1 MHLCVGADV
10 VDPGVRS
17 GVRDENEPFIDF
29 DGHAI
34 GHAQQARG
42 AMRRRQPLQNAQ
54 ECRRVPAG
62 DRLQMILDRFKVEGR
77 VAVVTGAGRG
87 IGRGVSI
94 ALAEAGA
101 DLVLAAR
108 REHTLQEVAS
118 IVEKNGG
125 RALVVPTDVLVP
137 EQLERL
143 AERALAEFGG
153 VDFLVNNAGGTL
165 PGPALLC
172 TDDELDKA
180 FHFNVTTALHM
191 SRALAPS
198 MAERGHGAIVNITS
212 GLSHLVDNGFVAY
225 GTAKAAMSHMTR
237 LLAHEWAPH
246 VRVNA
251 IAVGATQ
258 TDALAMVTADKALAK
273 QMEKLTP
280 MRRLG
285 TVEDIGAA
293 ALYLLS
299 DAGSWVTGKILEVDG
314 GTVDSNWPFS
324 MPSGL
329 TGPKGE

>member
-1 MHLCVGADV
+1 
-10 VDPGVRS
+10 
-17 GVRDENEPFIDF
+17 
-29 DGHAI
+29 
-34 GHAQQARG
+34 
-42 AMRRRQPLQNAQ
+42 
-54 ECRRVPAG
+54 
-62 DRLQMILDRFKVEGR
+62 MILDRFKVDGR

-137 EQLERL
+137 EQLDRL
-143 AERALAEFGG
+143 VERALAEFGG
-153 VDFLVNNAGGTL
+153 VD
-165 PGPALLC
+165 LL
-172 TDDELDKA
+172 
-180 FHFNVTTALHM
+180 
-191 SRALAPS
+191 
-198 MAERGHGAIVNITS
+198 VNITS
-212 GLSHLVDNGFVAY
+212 GLSHLVDDGFVAY

-237 LLAHEWAPH
+237 LLAHEWAPL

-273 QMEKLTP
+273 QMEELTP

-299 DAGSWVTGKILEVDG
+299 EAGSWATGRFSKS
-314 GTVDSNWPFS
+314 TVARSIPT
-324 MPSGL
+324 GL
-329 TGPKGE
+329 LPCRAGSRAQKGSES